1 MTDSEGNE
9 HQNVLTLTKDNV
21 SHYFVADMA
30 NNRLIY
36 YTNAT
41 VTGVDGVVNSK
52 GDGETL
58 LDVVTS
64 FPNSFDDITLEAIV
78 FTAQVTPN
86 DYSVFTSKTEEAS
99 YRWNDGNDVSMGY
112 SLAELMEGITP
123 GGLKLVSSY
132 NLTSE
137 PDSSGNYTLTINF
150 NSTFRRLLVYGE
162 FLNTSMLG
170 VYSSGAANTTSRDID
185 SQYEVTGTYSI
196 DSDYHSV
203 LTLYSTTEL
212 YLAVIQGGTY
222 IFTIETD
229 TTGSTYVENISST
242 SFRIANDRFDF
253 KEPLSEENENIS
265 ITYSRSIDYSGAVIS
280 RGTIMATNYAYYLGA
295 TGTAVATYKISSV
308 TNEEGLLSTGGRG
321 DFVYA
326 ADGEHLNENAFKYLV
341 LDAAGNSVYSKN
353 SFIAAGEDGNIYTSA
368 FCSQ

>member
-1 MTDSEGNE
+1 M
-9 HQNVLTLTKDNV
+9 
-21 SHYFVADMA
+21 
-30 NNRLIY
+30 
-36 YTNAT
+36 
-41 VTGVDGVVNSK
+41 
-52 GDGETL
+52 
-58 LDVVTS
+58 
-64 FPNSFDDITLEAIV
+64 
-78 FTAQVTPN
+78 
-86 DYSVFTSKTEEAS
+86 
-99 YRWNDGNDVSMGY
+99 
-112 SLAELMEGITP
+112 
-123 GGLKLVSSY
+123 
-132 NLTSE
+132 
-137 PDSSGNYTLTINF
+137 
-150 NSTFRRLLVYGE
+150 LVYGE

-368 FCSQ
+368 FCSQQSKTNLMVLATLTQSTGRNIIIEGFSLSNSTEPEYKFSTNIILYVNGDIDSAVDQVISSITNAINNRSYTKSNGQAINDSEHSGISSRWRGGAGNGISLMVLL